1 LISLT
6 DTVIKLGNG
15 AILYDPALIN
25 QISHETFT
33 EGGWESATAVQ
44 GELRAVGR
52 GRTFFV
58 EGGGKAFVIRHFYRG
73 GLIGRLVRDS
83 YLWTGQDKTRAFREY
98 RMLAKM
104 LELGLPVPRPAAA
117 RYTRHGLFYR
127 ADLITRRIPGVRS
140 LSDVL
145 IEGKAEPSFWKRLGE
160 VIACFHNNRA
170 CHADL
175 NAYNIQVSEDQAIY
189 LLDFDRG
196 AFREPGKWER
206 GNLDR
211 LLRSLRKIQ
220 LLDSRVQFSEQDWQ
234 FLAMAYDA
242 ARGRA

>member
-1 LISLT
+1 MT
-6 DTVIKLGNG
+6 DTVIKTGKG

-25 QISHETFT
+25 QISDASFAQA
-33 EGGWESATAVQ
+33 GWESATAVQ

-52 GRTFFV
+52 GKTFFV
-58 EGGGKAFVIRHFYRG
+58 EGGGRAFVIRHFYRG
-73 GLIGRLVRDS
+73 GLIGRLVSDS
-83 YLWTGQDKTRAFREY
+83 YLWTGQDRTRAFREY
-98 RMLAKM
+98 RMLARM

-127 ADLITRRIPGVRS
+127 ADLITLRIPDVRS
-140 LSDVL
+140 LSDIL
-145 IEGKAEPSFWKRLGE
+145 IEGKPEPLFWKQLGE
-160 VIACFHNNRA
+160 VIAGFHNNGA

-175 NAYNIQVSEDQAIY
+175 NAYNIQVSSNQDIY

-234 FLAMAYDA
+234 FLLLGYDE
-242 ARGRA
+242 ARGRE

>member
-1 LISLT
+1 MT
-6 DTVIKLGNG
+6 DTVIKSGNG

-25 QISHETFT
+25 QISHASFT
-33 EGGWESATAVQ
+33 QSGWESATAVQ
-44 GELRAVGR
+44 GELRSVGR
-52 GRTFFV
+52 GKTFFV
-58 EGGGKAFVIRHFYRG
+58 ESGGQAFVIRHFYRG
-73 GLIGRLVRDS
+73 GLIGKLISDS
-83 YLWTGQDKTRAFREY
+83 YLWTGEERTRAFREY
-98 RMLAKM
+98 RMLARM

-117 RYTRHGLFYR
+117 RYMRHGPFYR
-127 ADLITRRIPGVRS
+127 ADLITLRIPGVRS

-145 IEGKAEPSFWKRLGE
+145 IDRKPEPLFWKQLGE
-160 VIACFHNNRA
+160 VIARFHNNRA

-175 NAYNIQVSEDQAIY
+175 NAYNIQVSEDQDIY

-196 AFREPGKWER
+196 AFREPGKWQQ

-220 LLDSRVQFSEQDWQ
+220 LLDSRIRFSEQDWQ
-234 FLAMAYDA
+234 FLLQAYDA